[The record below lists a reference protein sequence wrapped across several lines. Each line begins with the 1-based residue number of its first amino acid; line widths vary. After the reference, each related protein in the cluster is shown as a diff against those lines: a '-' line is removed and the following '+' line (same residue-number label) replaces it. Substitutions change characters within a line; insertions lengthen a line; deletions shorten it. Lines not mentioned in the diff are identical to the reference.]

1 MDLSITTCN
10 NYLCHENLLNSLQ
23 VQPITYNR
31 EELKKASR
39 NMVHPR
45 DGTNTTAGI
54 ETAIQLFQKN
64 GRKNVPWTCIVIT
77 DGLSKNPPATAEM
90 AAAAKAA
97 GKILYFMIMIIIMMM
112 MTKETTTNL
121 IFLLMLITI
130 RIIMIITI
138 SMKKIANSSTIT
150 KGVIISQK

>member
-1 MDLSITTCN
+1 
-10 NYLCHENLLNSLQ
+10 

-31 EELKKASR
+31 EELKKASG

-97 GKILYFMIMIIIMMM
+97 GKKSLFYDDDYNDDDDEGDTNECDNSVYVHNNNDDNENKYVTGKNGKLVNIHQRCDNKPGII
-112 MTKETTTNL
+112 
-121 IFLLMLITI
+121 
-130 RIIMIITI
+130 
-138 SMKKIANSSTIT
+138 
-150 KGVIISQK
+150 Q